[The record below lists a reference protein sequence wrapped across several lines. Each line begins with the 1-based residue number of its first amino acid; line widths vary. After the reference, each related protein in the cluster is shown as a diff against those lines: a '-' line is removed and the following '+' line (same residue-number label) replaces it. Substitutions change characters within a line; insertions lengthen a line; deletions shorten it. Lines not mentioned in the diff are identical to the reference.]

1 VQPLLGRIRQGDVLL
16 ADGAMG
22 TLLLDAGLKP
32 GGCPES
38 LNLDRPE
45 LLEQIARRYFDAGAE
60 IIQTNTFGASP
71 PKLAAYGLADRCEEI
86 NAKAV
91 AAVRRAVGD
100 RAYLFACCGP
110 SGKLLK
116 PYGDTEPAAIA
127 QSFERQLRALAE
139 AGIDAV
145 NFETMIDLSEA
156 EIAVKTARTVA
167 PDLVVVATMTF
178 QPTRRGLFTIMGN
191 TIAETVRRLAAAGAD
206 VVGSNCGNGSERMVE
221 VARAFL
227 SKEGT
232 VPALPVS
239 IRPNAGVPQ
248 LVAGRPVYPETPEFM
263 AARIPDLVQAG
274 VSIIGGCCGTTPEH
288 TRAFRVALD
297 SVRRV

>member
-1 VQPLLGRIRQGDVLL
+1 MKPLLDRIRNGDVLL

-22 TLLLDAGLKP
+22 TLLLGAGLKP

-45 LLEQIARRYFDAGAE
+45 LLEEIARDYFNAGAE
-60 IIQTNTFGASP
+60 IIQTNTFGAAP
-71 PKLAAYGLADRCEEI
+71 LKLAAYGLAEQTEEI
-86 NAKAV
+86 NRSAV
-91 AAVRRAVGD
+91 QTVRRAVGNKT
-100 RAYLFACCGP
+100 YVCACCGP

-116 PYGDTEPAAIA
+116 PYGDTEPEVLAR
-127 QSFERQLRALAE
+127 SFDRQLRALVE

-156 EIAVKTARTVA
+156 EIAVKAARSVA
-167 PDLVVVATMTF
+167 PDLTVVATMTF

-191 TIAETVRRLAAAGAD
+191 TVPETARRLVSAGAD
-206 VVGSNCGNGSERMVE
+206 VVGSNCGNGIELMVE
-221 VARAFL
+221 IAREFRKAR
-227 SKEGT
+227 T
-232 VPALPVS
+232 MPTS

-263 AARIPDLVQAG
+263 AAKIPDLVHAG
-274 VSIIGGCCGTTPEH
+274 VSIIGGCCGTSPEH
-288 TRAFRVALD
+288 IRAFRSALG
-297 SVRRV
+297 SLRT

>member
-1 VQPLLGRIRQGDVLL
+1 MLERIRRGEVLL

-22 TLLLDAGLKP
+22 TLLLGTGLKP

-45 LLEQIARRYFDAGAE
+45 LLEQIAREYFNAGAE
-60 IIQTNTFGASP
+60 IVQTNTFGASP
-71 PKLAAYGLADRCEEI
+71 LKLAAYGLADQTEEI
-86 NAKAV
+86 NRSAV
-91 AAVRRAVGD
+91 LAVRRAIGD
-100 RAYLFACCGP
+100 KTYVCACCGP

-116 PYGDTEPAAIA
+116 PYGDTEPDAIA
-127 QSFERQLRALAE
+127 QSFERQLRALVA

-156 EIAVKTARTVA
+156 EVAVKAAKTVA
-167 PDLVVVATMTF
+167 PELTVVATLTF

-191 TIAETVRRLAAAGAD
+191 TIAETVERLAAAGAD
-206 VVGSNCGNGSERMVE
+206 VVGSNCGNGIELMVE
-221 VARAFL
+221 IAREFRKA
-227 SKEGT
+227 GT
-232 VPALPVS
+232 MPVS

-248 LVAGRPVYPETPEFM
+248 LVGGQPVYPETPGFM
-263 AARIPDLVQAG
+263 AVRIPALVSAG

-288 TRAFRVALD
+288 IRAFGAALD
-297 SVRRV
+297 AA

>member
-1 VQPLLGRIRQGDVLL
+1 MRPLLERIRQGDVLL

-22 TLLLDAGLKP
+22 TLLLGAGLKP

-45 LLEQIARRYFDAGAE
+45 LLEEIARNYFNAGAE
-60 IIQTNTFGASP
+60 IIQTNTFGAAAL
-71 PKLAAYGLADRCEEI
+71 KLAAYGLAEQTEEI
-86 NAKAV
+86 NRGAV
-91 AAVRRAVGD
+91 QAVRRAIGD
-100 RAYLFACCGP
+100 KAYVCACCGP

-116 PYGDTEPAAIA
+116 PYGDTDPEVIA
-127 QSFERQLRALAE
+127 QSFERQLRALVK

-156 EIAVKTARTVA
+156 EIAVKAARSVA
-167 PDLVVVATMTF
+167 SKLTVVATMTF

-191 TIAETVRRLAAAGAD
+191 TVPEAARRLTAAGAD
-206 VVGSNCGNGSERMVE
+206 VVGSNCGNGIELMVE
-221 VARAFL
+221 IAREFRKA
-227 SKEGT
+227 GT
-232 VPALPVS
+232 MPVS
-239 IRPNAGVPQ
+239 IRPNAGIPQ

-263 AARIPDLVQAG
+263 AARIPDLVRAG

-288 TRAFRVALD
+288 IQAFRAALD
-297 SVRRV
+297 PLRT